1 MKVEISD
8 TIWVSEATI
17 MHLINQVAIAL
28 YILSI
33 LFYLVQLEKV

>member
-8 TIWVSEATI
+8 TIWVEATI
-17 MHLINQVAIAL
+17 MILINQVAIAL
-28 YILSI
+28 SILSI